1 MWCLKEKKN
10 PPPSLLVPLFLP
22 PSFATSFFPHP
33 TLLLY
38 QHKLKGGLCPEAA
51 VWEGK
56 SEPAQG
62 ESHRWRWKLG
72 ELHPAELHVSDFN
85 FDY

>member
-1 MWCLKEKKN
+1 MLKRKKSS
-10 PPPSLLVPLFLP
+10 PSLLVPLFLS

-33 TLLLY
+33 TLLY

-62 ESHRWRWKLG
+62 ESQRWRWKLW
-72 ELHPAELHVSDFN
+72 ELHPAELHISIFN